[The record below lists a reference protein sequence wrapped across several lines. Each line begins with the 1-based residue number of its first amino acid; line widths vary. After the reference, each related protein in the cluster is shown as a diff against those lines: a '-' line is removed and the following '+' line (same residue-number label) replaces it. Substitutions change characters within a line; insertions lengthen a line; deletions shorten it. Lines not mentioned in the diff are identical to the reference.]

1 MSRHALVQDVREI
14 LLELV
19 GLDASCTSESTCRW
33 LEVLQHVII
42 GGSREDEDSDDE
54 DSDDPSSDSEKK
66 KREEKKAAKQANAQ
80 FDAKSPYEKIA
91 EVYQVPLGVGFW
103 PMDGMRWQSKNVAL
117 ECLQKLLQLA
127 RLSEFS
133 EKHFNINA
141 VGGGRAKNRK
151 KERKKKKKSSD
162 VISVDNGN
170 KGFLIHRLRELIKL
184 ACVMSTA
191 SIDGGELYHIQTRGI
206 SLVGDIIEAFAG
218 SKDIAE
224 PEKSILQQ
232 YEAQINSALRPCF
245 KKGSFP
251 PLTIQACRSV
261 SSLISLG
268 ISTDLAMSRRAV
280 KTLLADIDLQN
291 NVRPPKSEEHQ
302 EHITMCKLL
311 ARLTALGTLQIST
324 IDPVLFEW
332 QCCSTDADVM
342 KSCKSTVSPDMR
354 KSLSKVLHDILPKL
368 RNYWFTALR
377 DYVSL
382 RARGN
387 ASRASGRRVAFRV
400 PDSTLLEYNEDALQ
414 VVSIYEQFWPT
425 LTVAAASFLGT
436 DLWGD
441 LQEEDSKASTNDV
454 EVPDDYSYS
463 LILGVC
469 LQCLAH
475 SPTGDN
481 IEIDSHKAIK
491 CFTVLR
497 WLFSEKY
504 VNENRIPSDLAVE
517 IISILG
523 NGLGSVES
531 GAEVMSTLA
540 VELVSCL
547 VSPGNLEW
555 LKLCISDE
563 EDTGFV
569 LCHTLIEYS
578 ARVIHHLLKTK

>member
-1 MSRHALVQDVREI
+1 
-14 LLELV
+14 
-19 GLDASCTSESTCRW
+19 
-33 LEVLQHVII
+33 
-42 GGSREDEDSDDE
+42 
-54 DSDDPSSDSEKK
+54 
-66 KREEKKAAKQANAQ
+66 
-80 FDAKSPYEKIA
+80 
-91 EVYQVPLGVGFW
+91 
-103 PMDGMRWQSKNVAL
+103 
-117 ECLQKLLQLA
+117 
-127 RLSEFS
+127 
-133 EKHFNINA
+133 
-141 VGGGRAKNRK
+141 
-151 KERKKKKKSSD
+151 
-162 VISVDNGN
+162 
-170 KGFLIHRLRELIKL
+170 
-184 ACVMSTA
+184 MSTA

-354 KSLSKVLHDILPKL
+354 KALSKVLHDILPKL

-400 PDSTLLEYNEDALQ
+400 PDSTL
-414 VVSIYEQFWPT
+414 W
-425 LTVAAASFLGT
+425 
-436 DLWGD
+436 
-441 LQEEDSKASTNDV
+441 STTKMR
-454 EVPDDYSYS
+454 YRS
-463 LILGVC
+463 LV
-469 LQCLAH
+469 
-475 SPTGDN
+475 
-481 IEIDSHKAIK
+481 
-491 CFTVLR
+491 FTNN
-497 WLFSEKY
+497 F
-504 VNENRIPSDLAVE
+504 
-517 IISILG
+517 G
-523 NGLGSVES
+523 Q
-531 GAEVMSTLA
+531 
-540 VELVSCL
+540 
-547 VSPGNLEW
+547 
-555 LKLCISDE
+555 
-563 EDTGFV
+563 
-569 LCHTLIEYS
+569 H
-578 ARVIHHLLKTK
+578 